1 MLTRK
6 IVMTVMAGS
15 MVAILA
21 GCGVPQEEHDAKV
34 AELNDAWAEIETLK
48 GKNADAESLLN
59 KEKGKVRSTRIEL
72 DDASKRVATLK
83 KKEAAVAS
91 ALATE
96 KAKISDMES
105 AVSSAESSAAMAQDE
120 TSELETQLASLTE
133 VYEKLM
139 ADFEQYKK
147 NMRSINSHSA
157 PKTAAPEASA
167 PPVSDAAPEET
178 GSALDILN
186 EMSMQ

>member
-6 IVMTVMAGS
+6 IAMMVAAGS
-15 MVAILA
+15 AVAVLS

-48 GKNADAESLLN
+48 GKNADAESLLS

-72 DDASKRVATLK
+72 DDASKRIADLK
-83 KKEAAVAS
+83 KKEAVAVS
-91 ALATE
+91 ALADE

-105 AVSSAESSAAMAQDE
+105 AVASAESSVAMAQDE
-120 TSELETQLASLTE
+120 ASEAEATLGTLTDD
-133 VYEKLM
+133 YEKLKS
-139 ADFEQYKK
+139 DFEQYKR
-147 NMRSINSHSA
+147 NMRSISGSPAPKASA
-157 PKTAAPEASA
+157 PKASGD
-167 PPVSDAAPEET
+167 S

>member
-6 IVMTVMAGS
+6 IAMMVVAGS
-15 MVAILA
+15 VAVVLS
-21 GCGVPQEEHDAKV
+21 GCGVPKEEHAATV
-34 AELNDAWAEIETLK
+34 AELNDALAQVETLK
-48 GKNADAESLLN
+48 GKNADTESLLN

-72 DDASKRVATLK
+72 DDASKRIATLK
-83 KKEAAVAS
+83 KKEAVAVS

-105 AVSSAESSAAMAQDE
+105 AVTSAESSAAMAQDE
-120 TSELETQLASLTE
+120 SSELETKLASVTE
-133 VYEKLM
+133 MYEKLKS
-139 ADFEQYKK
+139 DFEQYKN
-147 NMRSINSHSA
+147 NMRSITSSPAPKASA
-157 PKTAAPEASA
+157 PKAAAAPAES
-167 PPVSDAAPEET
+167 